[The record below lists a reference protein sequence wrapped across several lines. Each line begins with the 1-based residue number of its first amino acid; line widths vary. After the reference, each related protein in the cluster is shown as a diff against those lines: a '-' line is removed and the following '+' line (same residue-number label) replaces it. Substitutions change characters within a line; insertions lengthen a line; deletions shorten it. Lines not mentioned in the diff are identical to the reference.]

1 MVILGIDIGGSGIKA
16 APVDVKAGELLS
28 DRYRLAT
35 PRPAKP
41 EAVMDVAAK
50 VAAHFDWT
58 GPIGCA
64 FPGVVSGGVVHTAAN
79 VHNSWI
85 GTDGRGLLVERTGCR
100 VHMLN
105 DADAAGIAEMSV
117 GAGKGRM
124 GLVIMFTFGTGIGSA
139 LFMDGHLIPNTEL
152 GHLEFKGE
160 KAEHRAAARLF
171 EDGELSLEK
180 WTKRLD
186 KYLQHVERLL
196 RPELII
202 FGGGVSK
209 QYTEILPR
217 IKTRAELVPAKLF
230 NHAGIAGAA
239 LAAHE
244 AFNGE

>member
-16 APVDVKAGELLS
+16 APVDVKAGELVTE
-28 DRYRLAT
+28 RYRLTT

-41 EAVMDVAAK
+41 DKVMDVAAE
-50 VAAHFDWT
+50 VAAHFEWT

-64 FPGVVSGGVVHTAAN
+64 FPGVVSEGVVYSAAN

-85 GTDGRGLLVERTGCR
+85 GTDGRSMLAERTGCR

-105 DADAAGIAEMSV
+105 DADAAGIAEMTV
-117 GAGKGRM
+117 GVGKGRK

-152 GHLEFKGE
+152 GHLELKGQT
-160 KAEHRAAARLF
+160 AEHRAAARLY
-171 EDGELSLEK
+171 EEGKLSLEK

-186 KYLQHVERLL
+186 RYLQHVERIL
-196 RPELII
+196 RPDLII

-209 QYTEILPR
+209 QYKRILPNV
-217 IKTRAELVPAKLF
+217 KTRAELVPAKLF

-244 AFNGE
+244 VFFGE